1 MSPPSFDSELL
12 ARTVDLRRRTLGRSW
27 AQVAAETGVAAAT
40 IRRGGNTEVDGV
52 VWLLQWLG
60 MPFEAFV
67 RTDDSPPPESTPADF
82 APDDGQPGG
91 EPRWYGYCRFD
102 SAALYRAL
110 DAARTDR
117 GLTWAEVATEIGS
130 PMVTTA
136 TLRAFQ
142 KGGRTSLVRIVPV
155 LVWLGASAATF
166 TTLPATSRGNK
177 STIRDQ
183 QSTIG
188 G

>member
-1 MSPPSFDSELL
+1 MSPPLFDSELL
-12 ARTVDLRRRTLGRSW
+12 ARTVDRRRRTHGRSW
-27 AQVAAETGVAAAT
+27 AQVATETGVAAAT
-40 IRRGGNTEVDGV
+40 IRRGGNMEVDGV

-67 RTDDSPPPESTPADF
+67 RTDDSPPPEPTPADF

-91 EPRWYGYCRFD
+91 EPRWHAYRRFD
-102 SAALYRAL
+102 TAALYRAL

-117 GLTWAEVATEIGS
+117 GLTWAEAATEIGS
-130 PMVTTA
+130 SMVTAA
-136 TLRAFQ
+136 TLRSFQ
-142 KGGRTSLVRIVPV
+142 KGGRTSLARIVPI

-166 TTLPATSRGNK
+166 ATLPAAARGNK
-177 STIRDQ
+177 STIRDL